1 MHIEWNRVTWYSK
14 LLAVVLF
21 VGTFFLGFY
30 LGWLNGLNSSLIGN
44 APIDYTE
51 TGGLGTING
60 SVLLGP
66 TCPVVKDPPE
76 DQCADK
82 PHKTNLALT
91 TNDGAQV
98 IKEFS
103 SDENGR
109 FTVKAPPGEYS
120 IRSAVSGNI
129 WPYCS
134 SNKTTKINAGSSV
147 ETTVYCDTGIR

>member
-1 MHIEWNRVTWYSK
+1 MHIEWNKVTWYSK

-30 LGWLNGLNSSLIGN
+30 LGWLNGLSSL
-44 APIDYTE
+44 PINNTSVSAVN
-51 TGGLGTING
+51 GL
-60 SVLLGP
+60 VLLGP

-76 DQCADK
+76 EQCADK
-82 PHKTNLALT
+82 PYKTNLALT
-91 TNDGAQV
+91 TNDGARV

-109 FTVKAPPGEYS
+109 FIVEAPPGEYS
-120 IRSAVSGNI
+120 IRSAVASNI

-134 SNKTTKINAGSSV
+134 SNETIKLEAGSSV
-147 ETTVYCDTGIR
+147 ETTVSCDTGIR

>member
-1 MHIEWNRVTWYSK
+1 MRIEWNKVTWYSK

-21 VGTFFLGFY
+21 VGTFFMGFY
-30 LGWLNGLNSSLIGN
+30 LGWLNGLSSSLINGT
-44 APIDYTE
+44 YTTN
-51 TGGLGTING
+51 TGKLGTING
-60 SVLLGP
+60 LVLLGP

-76 DQCADK
+76 DRCADK
-82 PHKTNLALT
+82 PYKTSLALT

-109 FTVKAPPGEYS
+109 FTVNVQPGEYS
-120 IRSAVSGNI
+120 IRSAAASNI
-129 WPYCS
+129 RPYCS
-134 SNKTTKINAGSSV
+134 SNETMKVDAGLYI